1 MPRLTKLYT
10 RKGDQGTTTLTSGE
24 QVSKDELRVRA
35 YGSVDELN
43 SALGLTRASGPDSRL
58 DELLG
63 RVQNELFHLGAELSA
78 SAETKKDGPK
88 IEARHVHTLEA
99 EIDELMDAVGPLDNF
114 VLPAGTPA
122 AAALHLARSICRRAE
137 RDLVALSCQEQ
148 VSPVALSYLNRLSDT
163 LFAMALY
170 ENKQRGKAEVYW
182 NSRA

>member
-10 RKGDQGTTTLTSGE
+10 RKGDQGTTHLTSGE

-43 SALGLTRASGPDSRL
+43 SALGLTRASSPDSKV

-78 SAETKKDGPK
+78 SGETKKEGPR
-88 IEARHVHTLEA
+88 IEARHVRILETD
-99 EIDELMDAVGPLDNF
+99 IDELMGAVGPLENF

-137 RDLVALSCQEQ
+137 RELVALSREEQ
-148 VSPVALSYLNRLSDT
+148 VSPAALSYLNRLSDT

-170 ENKQRGKAEVYW
+170 ENKQRGKSEVYW

>member
-1 MPRLTKLYT
+1 MPRLTKVYT

-43 SALGLTRASGPDSRL
+43 SALGLTRASDPDSRL

-78 SAETKKDGPK
+78 SGRMKKDGPK
-88 IEARHVHTLEA
+88 IEARHVRALEA
-99 EIDELMDAVGPLDNF
+99 EIDKLMGVVGPLENF

-137 RDLVALSCQEQ
+137 RELVALARQEQ

-170 ENKQRGKAEVYW
+170 ENKQRGKAEVY
-182 NSRA
+182 